1 MAEKKSSKENNLA
14 ADENAKLVVE
24 FVRLAQYAMAGR
36 TADAAMLSRRVLRS
50 LAKSHPELGDDIR
63 HAVSESAVEA
73 SPARSAAAP
82 PVAALPVDLDSRME
96 LVSKDLRPEL
106 GVTPIWPTAIE
117 TELISIIHE
126 RKEIAKLLGEGLL
139 PTRSL
144 LLVGPPGVGKTL
156 AARWLARELGLPLL
170 TLNLA
175 SVMSSFLGRT
185 GTNIR
190 TVIDYAQK
198 TPCVLLLDEFD
209 SVAKRRDDA
218 TELGELKRLVT
229 VLLQSIDDWSPASLL
244 IAATNHPELLD
255 PAVWRRFERV
265 LEFPLPTPSQIK
277 QSIANEWRLPIDDP
291 AVELVGSMLPGRS
304 LAEVDRDMTRLR
316 KDAVLQGLPAA
327 QALMAYALGMK
338 DRLSRDALTSI
349 AKHLE
354 ALGYSQRKVSE
365 LTGIARDTL
374 RNSEKVRSGKRGKYA
389 TAQ

>member
-1 MAEKKSSKENNLA
+1 
-14 ADENAKLVVE
+14 
-24 FVRLAQYAMAGR
+24 
-36 TADAAMLSRRVLRS
+36 
-50 LAKSHPELGDDIR
+50 
-63 HAVSESAVEA
+63 
-73 SPARSAAAP
+73 
-82 PVAALPVDLDSRME
+82 ME
-96 LVSKDLRPEL
+96 LVSKDAQPEL
-106 GVTPIWPTAIE
+106 GVVPIWPETVEIE
-117 TELISIIHE
+117 LKSIIRE
-126 RKEIAKLLGEGLL
+126 RQEITKLLAEGLL

-156 AARWLARELGLPLL
+156 AARWLARELELPLL

-185 GTNIR
+185 GSNIR

-244 IAATNHPELLD
+244 IAATNHPDLLD

-265 LEFPLPTPSQIK
+265 MNLPLPTPPQIK
-277 QSIANEWRLPIDDP
+277 RSIANEWRLPVDAP
-291 AVELVGSMLPGRS
+291 AVELVGNMMAGRS
-304 LAEVDRDMTRLR
+304 FAEVDRDMARLR
-316 KDAVLQGLPAA
+316 KDAVLKSIGA
-327 QALMAYALGMK
+327 
-338 DRLSRDALTSI
+338 DEALTSYALEMRGRLPREALTAI
-349 AKHLE
+349 AAHLGT
-354 ALGYSQRKVSE
+354 LGYSQRRISE

-374 RNSEKVRSGKRGKYA
+374 RSSEKVGARKRGKNA

>member
-1 MAEKKSSKENNLA
+1 MAEHGVNKKNNLQV
-14 ADENAKLVVE
+14 DENKTLAVE
-24 FVRLAQYAMAGR
+24 FVRLAQYAIAGR
-36 TADAAMLSRRVLRS
+36 TAESAMLSRRVLRS
-50 LAKSHPELGDDIR
+50 IAKSHPELGEDIR
-63 HAVSESAVEA
+63 RVVSESAVEA
-73 SPARSAAAP
+73 SPMRSLT
-82 PVAALPVDLDSRME
+82 ALPVDNDSRME
-96 LVSKDLRPEL
+96 LVTKDPQPEL
-106 GVTPIWPTAIE
+106 GVVPIWPEAVE
-117 TELISIIHE
+117 GELRSILRE
-126 RKEIAKLLGEGLL
+126 RREITKLLAEGLL

-156 AARWLARELGLPLL
+156 AARWLARELELPLL

-244 IAATNHPELLD
+244 IAATNHPDLLD

-265 LEFPLPTPSQIK
+265 IELPLPTPPQIK
-277 QSIANEWRLPIDDP
+277 QSIANEWGLPVGAP
-291 AVELVGSMLPGRS
+291 AVELVGNMMAGRS
-304 LAEVDRDMTRLR
+304 FAEVDRDMARLR
-316 KDAVLQGLPAA
+316 KDAVLKSLGADE
-327 QALMAYALGMK
+327 ALTSYALEMRG
-338 DRLSRDALTSI
+338 RLSR
-349 AKHLE
+349 E
-354 ALGYSQRKVSE
+354 ALWAIATHLRTSGYSQRRISE

-374 RNSEKVRSGKRGKYA
+374 RSSERAGARKRGKNA